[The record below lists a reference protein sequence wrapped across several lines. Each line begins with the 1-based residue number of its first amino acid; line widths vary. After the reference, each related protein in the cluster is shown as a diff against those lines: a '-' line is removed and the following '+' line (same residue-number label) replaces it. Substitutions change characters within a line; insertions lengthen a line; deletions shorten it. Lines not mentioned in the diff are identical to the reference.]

1 MANKDRQQN
10 YRNDSKPQD
19 YYEQEY
25 QRQLDE
31 FNRISGAGGQRVQQI
46 DEGVNDFD
54 DYYDAGYPD
63 DNTQSTAQPYGQ
75 GSRSSSDYAG
85 SYRESTPRR
94 QTQSRQSKQRS
105 SGKSAKRH
113 PIKTFFKVLIII
125 LLVVFILANVLIWR
139 YIGMVNKVQRG
150 QRTNTDASMNSSDVR
165 NILLIGSDTRNA
177 DERGRTDSMILLS
190 INSTTKE
197 ITMTSFMRD
206 MYVNIKGID
215 ADGNDIDTWSK
226 LNAAYVYGGA
236 ELLMDTIEYNF
247 DIAVDDYVYIDFLSF
262 VDIVDAVGGIELD
275 ISDEE
280 AEGMKPPMAEQNKLL
295 GNKKGTDYLD
305 KGGKKLHVNG
315 NQALAYARLRYV
327 GNADFQRTERQR
339 TVITKI
345 IEKAKSSDPLTID
358 KFAKA
363 SMSHLTTNMSQTQL
377 FALTYKAI
385 FSMNYEIKSM
395 RIPDDDSY
403 SYGTSSD
410 GQSILEVDFEACKAL
425 LRKEIYNQ

>member
-1 MANKDRQQN
+1 M
-10 YRNDSKPQD
+10 
-19 YYEQEY
+19 
-25 QRQLDE
+25 
-31 FNRISGAGGQRVQQI
+31 
-46 DEGVNDFD
+46 NDFD

-63 DNTQSTAQPYGQ
+63 DNTQGTAQPYGQ

-94 QTQSRQSKQRS
+94 QTQSRQTSRPQNGQSKQRG
-105 SGKSAKRH
+105 SGKSAKSNKTSAQRRNNDLQFGKNNKSRNGQTNKKGKNKVENKKRH

-236 ELLMDTIEYNF
+236 ET
-247 DIAVDDYVYIDFLSF
+247 
-262 VDIVDAVGGIELD
+262 
-275 ISDEE
+275 
-280 AEGMKPPMAEQNKLL
+280 
-295 GNKKGTDYLD
+295 
-305 KGGKKLHVNG
+305 
-315 NQALAYARLRYV
+315 
-327 GNADFQRTERQR
+327 
-339 TVITKI
+339 
-345 IEKAKSSDPLTID
+345 
-358 KFAKA
+358 
-363 SMSHLTTNMSQTQL
+363 
-377 FALTYKAI
+377 
-385 FSMNYEIKSM
+385 
-395 RIPDDDSY
+395 
-403 SYGTSSD
+403 
-410 GQSILEVDFEACKAL
+410 
-425 LRKEIYNQ
+425 

>member
-10 YRNDSKPQD
+10 YTNDNKPQD

-31 FNRISGAGGQRVQQI
+31 FNRISGAGGQSVQQI

-63 DNTQSTAQPYGQ
+63 DHSQGTAQPYGQ
-75 GSRSSSDYAG
+75 GSRSSSDYSG
-85 SYRESTPRR
+85 SYRESAPRR
-94 QTQSRQSKQRS
+94 QTQSRPTSRPQNRQSDRGR
-105 SGKSAKRH
+105 SGKSAKSKKTSAPRRNSDLQFGKNNKSRNDQTNKKGKNKVENKKRH

-125 LLVVFILANVLIWR
+125 LLVAFILANVLIWR
-139 YIGMVNKVQRG
+139 YIGMVNKVERG

-206 MYVNIKGID
+206 MYVNIKGVD

-315 NQALAYARLRYV
+315 NQALAYA
-327 GNADFQRTERQR
+327 
-339 TVITKI
+339 
-345 IEKAKSSDPLTID
+345 
-358 KFAKA
+358 
-363 SMSHLTTNMSQTQL
+363 
-377 FALTYKAI
+377 
-385 FSMNYEIKSM
+385 
-395 RIPDDDSY
+395 
-403 SYGTSSD
+403 
-410 GQSILEVDFEACKAL
+410 
-425 LRKEIYNQ
+425 